1 MKAMHKFGIGAL
13 ALTTFFATA
22 CTRDFTDLN
31 TNPEISPVMK
41 PEQLITQ
48 SQKTMVDR
56 DFEWFYDNYSYIMPW
71 MQFTVSYPN
80 GNPESIFNLVS
91 NVNGWYSALYTDFG
105 RNLADIE
112 RQINAMS
119 AEEKARYAHIG
130 AIATVHK
137 VWGAWRSMDVNGS
150 IPYSDAMK
158 GRTDDNFTPK
168 YDTQAEMFT
177 QFDAQLK
184 GAIAALLASADG
196 QMSFGTSD
204 VFYGGNAAK
213 WAKAANVLRLKIAM
227 RLIKRDQQKVREIAA
242 EVLAS
247 PAGLFTSI
255 ADEWKFVSGTTNFAR
270 GGNWAAQGF
279 ASRGGKA
286 VVDYLYSHSD
296 PRLPLFFKKNAF
308 DQTAF
313 NRLKA
318 GGAFPASATWNSRQ
332 YVGLPA
338 SPDAAKAPANARLFG
353 VKSFQIVE
361 NGQTLTVNY
370 DTLSTYQNRLFDLA
384 ADGGAEARYTQPFAT
399 YAEMC
404 FFISELAVRG
414 LSTENAQDWYVKGVK
429 ASIRSYEQMG
439 KDAAIVDFTA
449 INETAIDAY
458 LANPNVA
465 FTGTT
470 DVLLEKIGIQQYLN
484 HFKQPWEAWASWKR
498 LGYPK
503 VGGILNREA
512 FVTSGLTRET
522 PRRWALPVPQQLNRP
537 NFNKAVQDMIAGGEY
552 GTAVED
558 ITGRVW
564 WDKK

>member
-1 MKAMHKFGIGAL
+1 MNAMYKFGVGAL
-13 ALTTFFATA
+13 ALATFATA
-22 CTRDFTDLN
+22 CTRDFSELN
-31 TNPEISPVMK
+31 TNPEIVQNMK

-71 MQFTVSYPN
+71 MQFTVAYPN

-91 NVNGWYSALYTDFG
+91 NVNGWYSAFYTDFG

-112 RQINAMS
+112 RQVAAMGG
-119 AEEKARYAHIG
+119 EERARYAHIA

-137 VWGAWRSMDVNGS
+137 VWGAWRATDVNGS
-150 IPYSDAMK
+150 IPYSEALK
-158 GRTDDNFTPK
+158 ARTEENFTPK
-168 YDTQAEMFT
+168 YDTQADLYT

-184 GAIAALLASADG
+184 GAITALTTPAAG
-196 QMSFGTSD
+196 QVTFGTSD
-204 VFYGGNAAK
+204 VFYGGDAAK

-227 RLIKRDQQKVREIAA
+227 RLIKRDQEKTRAIVA

-247 PAGLFTSI
+247 PAGLFTGI
-255 ADEWKFVSGTTNFAR
+255 TEEWKFISGTNNFAR

-279 ASRGGKA
+279 ANRGGKA
-286 VVDYLYSHSD
+286 VIDYLYANND
-296 PRLPLFFKKNAF
+296 PRLELFFKKNAF

-318 GGAFPASATWNSRQ
+318 GGAFPASATWNPRQ
-332 YVGLPA
+332 YVGMPA
-338 SPDAAKAPANARLFG
+338 SPDAAKAVENSRLFG
-353 VKSFQIVE
+353 VKSFQITE
-361 NGQTLTVNY
+361 NGNTVTVNY

-384 ADGGAEARYTQPFAT
+384 ADGGAEARYTQPFAS

-404 FFISELAVRG
+404 FLISELAVRG
-414 LSTENAQDWYVKGVK
+414 LSTEDAQEWYVKGVK
-429 ASIRSYEQMG
+429 ASVRSYEQMG
-439 KDAAIVDFTA
+439 KDAAIVDFAA
-449 INETAIDAY
+449 IPEADIDAY

-512 FVTSGLTRET
+512 FVTNGVVRET

-537 NFNKAVQDMIAGGEY
+537 NWSAAVSEMMSGGEY
-552 GTAVED
+552 GSAPEE